1 MAAIVVWTSEGHELP
16 EDRRDRRQFP
26 RIPNDYALFVRKIDD
41 GADGVTA
48 KTSQVG
54 LGGCM
59 FSSDLNLGVGATL
72 YLVML
77 VGQDPV
83 EAKARVIYELRK
95 ERGGYQ
101 IGVEFLEVAERD
113 RAILEEL
120 FSENLPSEG
129 N

>member
-1 MAAIVVWTSEGHELP
+1 VCVLP
-16 EDRRDRRQFP
+16 DERKNRRQYP
-26 RIPNDYALFVRKIDD
+26 RIPNDYALFVRKIDN
-41 GADGVTA
+41 GAAGVTA

-59 FSSDLNLGVGATL
+59 FSSDLNLGVGTTL

-77 VGQDPV
+77 VGQEPV
-83 EAKARVIYELRK
+83 EAKARVVYELRK

-101 IGVEFLEVAERD
+101 IGVEFLEVAPRD
-113 RAILEEL
+113 RSVLEKL
-120 FSENLPSEG
+120 FSEIPPSDG

>member
-1 MAAIVVWTSEGHELP
+1 MPDG
-16 EDRRDRRQFP
+16 RKNRRQFP
-26 RIPNDYALFVRKIDD
+26 RIPNDYALFVRKIDN
-41 GADGVTA
+41 GAQGVTS

-77 VGQDPV
+77 VGQEPV
-83 EAKARVIYELRK
+83 EAKARVVYELRR

-101 IGVEFLEVAERD
+101 IGVEFLEVAPRD
-113 RAILEEL
+113 RAVLEEL
-120 FSENLPSEG
+120 FARNSPPEDN
-129 N
+129 